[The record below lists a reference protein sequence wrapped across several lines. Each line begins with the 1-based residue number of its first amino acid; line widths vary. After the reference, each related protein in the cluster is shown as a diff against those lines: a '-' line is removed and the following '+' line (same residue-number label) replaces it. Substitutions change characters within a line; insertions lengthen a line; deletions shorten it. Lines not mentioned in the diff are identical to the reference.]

1 MITSKKW
8 TTVVIAR
15 IIKKRE
21 YNIRACST
29 ETAKRTTFETLQNL
43 RQQECQK
50 NGDADCQ
57 KRESYDEYQRMKQEE
72 KKTQE

>member
-1 MITSKKW
+1 MRFAMRYKY
-8 TTVVIAR
+8 VIG
-15 IIKKRE
+15 IIGLGTALF
-21 YNIRACST
+21 IAACST

-57 KRESYDEYQRMKQEE
+57 KRESYDEYQRQKQEA
-72 KKTQE
+72 KPQE